1 MSHSWKSYLL
11 GCCGDVKRSEKK
23 RRSATNKLAVSP
35 EDLPFTLAGSNLC
48 AFTFAEL
55 KAATQNFSNR
65 NFIGSGGSGR
75 STKASEWLAEVIFLG
90 QLRHPN
96 LVKLIG
102 YCCEKDHR
110 MLVYEYMARGSL
122 ESQLFNNL
130 LLSLPWLKRLKIAVE
145 AAKGLAFL
153 HEAEKPVIY
162 RDFKASNILLDSDY
176 VAKLSDFGLAKDA
189 PQGDATHITTR
200 VMGTHGYAAPEY
212 ILTGHLTTRSDVYS
226 FGVVLLELLTGR
238 RCVDRTRRVR
248 EQNLVDWAKP
258 YLKMPEKLNRVID
271 PNLEFHYSMEGP
283 RRAALVA
290 YQCLRSNPKSRPH
303 MREVVQA
310 LEPLLDIKDG
320 PIGPFVFTIYVDDSI
335 EDDAEKID
343 RHCRHKKR
351 FPKSAIYAEIAL
363 HRKKNGWYT
372 KSLTDQQ
379 SSPNHCGE

>member
-1 MSHSWKSYLL
+1 M
-11 GCCGDVKRSEKK
+11 
-23 RRSATNKLAVSP
+23 
-35 EDLPFTLAGSNLC
+35 
-48 AFTFAEL
+48 
-55 KAATQNFSNR
+55 
-65 NFIGSGGSGR
+65 
-75 STKASEWLAEVIFLG
+75 
-90 QLRHPN
+90 
-96 LVKLIG
+96 
-102 YCCEKDHR
+102 
-110 MLVYEYMARGSL
+110 
-122 ESQLFNNL
+122 
-130 LLSLPWLKRLKIAVE
+130 
-145 AAKGLAFL
+145 
-153 HEAEKPVIY
+153 
-162 RDFKASNILLDSDY
+162 
-176 VAKLSDFGLAKDA
+176 
-189 PQGDATHITTR
+189 
-200 VMGTHGYAAPEY
+200 
-212 ILTGHLTTRSDVYS
+212 YS

-248 EQNLVDWAKP
+248 EQNLVDWVKP
-258 YLKMPEKLNRVID
+258 YLKKPEKLNRVID
-271 PNLEFHYSMEGP
+271 PNLEFHDSMEGP

-335 EDDAEKID
+335 EDDVEKID

>member
-1 MSHSWKSYLL
+1 MSHSWKSYSL
-11 GCCGDVKRSEKK
+11 GCCGGVKRSEKK
-23 RRSATNKLAVSP
+23 RRSATNKLAASP
-35 EDLPFTLAGSNLC
+35 EDLPFTLAGSSLC

-55 KAATQNFSNR
+55 KAATENFSNR
-65 NFIGSGGSGR
+65 NFIGSGGFGPVYKGFVDGKLR
-75 STKASEWLAEVIFLG
+75 PELQEQEVAAEVIFLG

-102 YCCEKDHR
+102 YCCEKEHR

-122 ESQLFNNL
+122 ESQLFNKRDDSYQIADL

-153 HEAEKPVIY
+153 HEAEKP
-162 RDFKASNILLDSDY
+162 DY

-248 EQNLVDWAKP
+248 EQNLVDWVKP
-258 YLKMPEKLNRVID
+258 YLKKPEKLNR
-271 PNLEFHYSMEGP
+271 FHDSMEGP

-335 EDDAEKID
+335 EDDVEKID

-363 HRKKNGWYT
+363 HRKKNG
-372 KSLTDQQ
+372 
-379 SSPNHCGE
+379 

>member
-23 RRSATNKLAVSP
+23 RRSATNKLAASP

-65 NFIGSGGSGR
+65 NFIGSGGFQGHR
-75 STKASEWLAEVIFLG
+75 EWLAEVIFLG

-102 YCCEKDHR
+102 YCCEKEHR

-122 ESQLFNNL
+122 ASQLFNNF

-153 HEAEKPVIY
+153 HEARNPLTYFQNKWL
-162 RDFKASNILLDSDY
+162 KSNSQGY

-258 YLKMPEKLNRVID
+258 YLKEPEKVNRVID

-283 RRAALVA
+283 RKAALVA

-310 LEPLLDIKDG
+310 LEPLLDIKDS

-335 EDDAEKID
+335 EDDTEKID
-343 RHCRHKKR
+343 RHCRHMKR

-363 HRKKNGWYT
+363 HRKRNSWYT